1 MAIIYTINVNDCIK
15 CEDERIVEIVS
26 LNLSFFRKN
35 TDEDSFLSH
44 AKDSMQR
51 LAIKYP
57 SSFITLFFNLTN
69 DERSKIIAEKTYK
82 QYIDKDMYPY
92 EILKKLREE
101 KIEDRGCMNNK
112 IQFPKLNGFIDY
124 IEVTNGYVSK
134 VVHSSNNYFRDDP
147 DFYHMLLGKLR
158 KLIETNLNDFI
169 SLYEEIK
176 DDEICLGIANKVI
189 NCNIKMHE
197 DIINKLKELL

>member
-1 MAIIYTINVNDCIK
+1 
-15 CEDERIVEIVS
+15 
-26 LNLSFFRKN
+26 
-35 TDEDSFLSH
+35 
-44 AKDSMQR
+44 MQR

-57 SSFITLFFNLTN
+57 SSFMILLFNLSN
-69 DERSKIIAEKTYK
+69 DEKSRIIAEKIYK
-82 QYIDKDMYPY
+82 QYIDKDIYPY
-92 EILKKLREE
+92 EIIKQLREY
-101 KIEDRGCMNNK
+101 KLNDRGCMNNG
-112 IQFPKLNGFIDY
+112 IQFPKLNGFTNY

-158 KLIETNLNDFI
+158 KLIETNLKDFI

-176 DDEICLGIANKVI
+176 DDEICLDIANKVI

-197 DIINKLKELL
+197 DIINKLKELV

>member
-1 MAIIYTINVNDCIK
+1 MAIIYNINVNDCIK

-26 LNLSFFRKN
+26 LNLSFFRKY

-57 SSFITLFFNLTN
+57 SSFMDLLFNLSN
-69 DERSKIIAEKTYK
+69 DNKSEFIAKKIYLK
-82 QYIDKDMYPY
+82 YIDNGQYPY
-92 EILKKLREE
+92 DILVKLRED

-112 IQFPKLNGFIDY
+112 IQFPKLNGFTNY

-176 DDEICLGIANKVI
+176 DDDICLDIANKVI